1 MLFNLAQN
9 GEAPQ
14 KLGKVTKRGVPGL
27 AVIVSAAVLLIG
39 VLLNYVVPAKV
50 FTWIT
55 SISTFGAI
63 WTWAIILLSQ
73 IRYRKSLKPEER
85 KALKYKAP
93 LFPFSSYLSLAFL
106 ALVLVVMAFDP
117 DTRIALY
124 IGPLFIIFLI
134 AFYYIKGL
142 NKRAAVKSVVAAQE
156 KKAQ

>member
-1 MLFNLAQN
+1 
-9 GEAPQ
+9 
-14 KLGKVTKRGVPGL
+14 
-27 AVIVSAAVLLIG
+27 LLIG
-39 VLLNYVVPAKV
+39 VLLNYIVPAKV

-85 KALKYKAP
+85 NTLKFKVP

-106 ALVLVVMAFDP
+106 ALVIVVMAFDP

-124 IGPLFIIFLI
+124 IGPLFIVLLI
-134 AFYYIKGL
+134 AVYYIKGL
-142 NKRAAVKSVVAAQE
+142 NKSAAVLSEAE
-156 KKAQ
+156 GKKAQ